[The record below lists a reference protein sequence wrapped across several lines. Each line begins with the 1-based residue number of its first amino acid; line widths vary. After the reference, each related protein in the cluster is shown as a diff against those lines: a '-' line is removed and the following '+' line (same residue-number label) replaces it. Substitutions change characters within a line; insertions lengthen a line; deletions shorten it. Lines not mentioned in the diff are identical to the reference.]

1 LFSHLAK
8 VNTNRIPAFDRNHNL
23 SNFTKKIRPMSA
35 SSTIRKQRLRLD
47 VKMTRKQKQ
56 ALLSVLKA
64 LDIEIKPRESLF
76 SLKVSSHTK

>member
-1 LFSHLAK
+1 
-8 VNTNRIPAFDRNHNL
+8 
-23 SNFTKKIRPMSA
+23 MSA

-47 VKMTRKQKQ
+47 IEMTRKQKQ

-64 LDIEIKPRESLF
+64 LNIEIKPRESLF